1 MRTELIIQAS
11 ESDAIIA
18 LLQDGRL
25 TELVSENEQQQF
37 SVGDVYLGVVRKL
50 APNLNAAFVDVGY
63 EKDSFLHYHDLG
75 PQIPTWQN
83 YLRKVR
89 QSKYTSDLSEVEIL
103 PEIEKD
109 GSLEVLL
116 KPGDEVLV
124 QITKE
129 PISTKGPRVTSDI
142 SIAGRFIVLV
152 PFNGRISVSQKIRD
166 RKERDRLRKQV
177 QNVLPKGFGVIV
189 RTVAEGVTQ
198 EDIEADLNDL
208 VGRWKTLY
216 RNVRGAKPKK
226 CILREM
232 DRASAYLRD
241 SFNDS
246 FDQIV
251 VDHQALYEDI
261 KGYVEAI
268 APERVGIVKLHT
280 SAVPVFQHYG
290 VDRQVKSAF
299 GRTVNMGKGTY
310 LVVEHTE
317 AMHVID
323 VNSGNRSGKGESQE
337 ENALA
342 VNMMAAEE
350 IARQLRLRDM
360 GGIICVDFIDM
371 AKSENRRELYEFLKD
386 LMATDRARHKILP
399 PSKFGLVEITRQRVR
414 PAQAIETQEENPDA
428 LIDAPITL
436 IDALQQKFEQISAAL
451 KQKGKG
457 APIFLHVHPFLASY
471 LKQGWFW
478 QTLEYK
484 WSRIAGQKL
493 KVVSRDAF
501 KMLEYRFADAEG
513 KKIG

>member
-50 APNLNAAFVDVGY
+50 APSLNAAFVDVGY

-83 YLRKVR
+83 YLKKVR

-109 GSLEVLL
+109 GAMEALI

-166 RKERDRLRKQV
+166 RKERERLRKLV
-177 QNVLPKGFGVIV
+177 QSILPKGFGVIV

-241 SFNDS
+241 ALDAGLSGRAVARERAARLLGLEMGQVAGGPNPNDRVTAANPVDDPLGALIAAS
-246 FDQIV
+246 SLAFTV
-251 VDHQALYEDI
+251 VKWAGVAYLVWLGVQVWRSPPISPQVDAAEPARILIEHGALPGLAQAFA
-261 KGYVEAI
+261 G
-268 APERVGIVKLHT
+268 RRGRW
-280 SAVPVFQHYG
+280 VPVGGGQRALG
-290 VDRQVKSAF
+290 
-299 GRTVNMGKGTY
+299 
-310 LVVEHTE
+310 
-317 AMHVID
+317 ID
-323 VNSGNRSGKGESQE
+323 G
-337 ENALA
+337 
-342 VNMMAAEE
+342 
-350 IARQLRLRDM
+350 
-360 GGIICVDFIDM
+360 
-371 AKSENRRELYEFLKD
+371 
-386 LMATDRARHKILP
+386 P
-399 PSKFGLVEITRQRVR
+399 
-414 PAQAIETQEENPDA
+414 QAIEDAQHLCGRAPEIGGIAGHRPDDAFGVDEEGGAHRRAVAVLRRDHA
-428 LIDAPITL
+428 
-436 IDALQQKFEQISAAL
+436 EGAADHQCRIL
-451 KQKGKG
+451 DDGEAHLHAKPVADQAQPREMRKQAVDRKGHEFASPLGKG
-457 APIFLHVHPFLASY
+457 FRLA
-471 LKQGWFW
+471 LCGGEN
-478 QTLEYK
+478 L
-484 WSRIAGQKL
+484 
-493 KVVSRDAF
+493 VS
-501 KMLEYRFADAEG
+501 G
-513 KKIG
+513 